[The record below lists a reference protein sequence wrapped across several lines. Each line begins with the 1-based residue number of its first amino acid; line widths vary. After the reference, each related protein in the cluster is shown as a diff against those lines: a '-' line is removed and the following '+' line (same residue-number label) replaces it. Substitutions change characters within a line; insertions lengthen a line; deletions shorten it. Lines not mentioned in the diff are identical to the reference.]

1 MASERPRGR
10 PPKGAKLVEGV
21 WTHTEESLNYAA
33 IRLMKHRT
41 QYRMR
46 YRRNRAALLTL
57 RPDLFKK
64 RKAWHS
70 LPSTNMTLDD
80 ATVPGVV

>member
-1 MASERPRGR
+1 MASRPRGR
-10 PPKGAKLVEGV
+10 PLQGAKLVDGV

-33 IRLMKHRT
+33 MRMMKHRT
-41 QYRMR
+41 QCRMR
-46 YRRNRAALLTL
+46 YRRNRAALLIL

-70 LPSTNMTLDD
+70 HPNTTLGDD
-80 ATVPGVV
+80 ATVPDVV